1 MTITFAS
8 PLSRIVV
15 RQLVRGGLNRAALL
29 AAVAIS
35 ATAAPAHSQ
44 ADPGWKFELTPYL
57 WAAGMSGTVSVNDR
71 PNAGLE
77 VEQSFSDILS
87 VLQFAL
93 MGSLE
98 ARKGRWGAMTD
109 AVYFKVNDE
118 GSVTGKRGFATLSA
132 NADLAQQ
139 MYSLAASYRVGQGK
153 SPIDVFAGARYASV
167 GWDVDIAA
175 SSPPVIA
182 TERSFKETRS
192 WVDPYIGARVE
203 TPLGTR
209 WAIGAYADV
218 GGFGIASDIAT
229 QAMASV
235 RFKFTTGI
243 VGNLGFR
250 VVTDDYD
257 KDGFKYDMMNGGAVL
272 GVSFRW

>member
-1 MTITFAS
+1 MTHTFAA
-8 PLSRIVV
+8 LAR
-15 RQLVRGGLNRAALL
+15 RLVGVTWNRTILI
-29 AAVAIS
+29 AAVAVS
-35 ATAAPAHSQ
+35 ATASPAHSQ
-44 ADPGWKFELTPYL
+44 ADTSGWKFELTPYI
-57 WAAGMSGTVSVNDR
+57 WAAGMSGTVSVNNR
-71 PNAGLE
+71 PQDGLA

-93 MGSLE
+93 MGSFE

-109 AVYFKVNDE
+109 GVYFKVNDE
-118 GSVTGKRGFATLSA
+118 GTITGKRGFASLSA

-153 SPIDVFAGARYASV
+153 SPIDVFAGARYASI
-167 GWDVDIAA
+167 GWDVDIAV
-175 SSPPVIA
+175 SSPPVLA
-182 TERSFKETRS
+182 TARTFSETKS

-218 GGFGIASDIAT
+218 GGFGVASDFAS
-229 QAMASV
+229 QAMATV
-235 RFKFTTGI
+235 RFAFTPGI

-250 VVTDDYD
+250 VITDDYD
-257 KDGFKYDMMNGGAVL
+257 RDGFTYDMMNGGAVL